1 MATNLY
7 SQTIKNIVSGI
18 SQQPAILRLPE
29 QLEEQIN
36 GYSTEVGG
44 LQKRAPTV
52 HIKNLFVAPSS
63 TYRPLVHVVK
73 RDEEEKYI
81 MIFDGNGSCK
91 IYDEDGK
98 EYKVT
103 IDAKSASYLRG
114 VDPRK
119 YLKCITI
126 ADYTFIVNTKKKV
139 AMTGKVWDSGRWKDT
154 QGALFNVKSGQYGR
168 TYACIINDVTI
179 ATYTTP
185 DGSNASD
192 STKVDV
198 NWIAEQLATSAKSNG
213 WTVETGD
220 SWLYVKKAGTTIK
233 TVKIKDGYNGMSMF
247 GIYHAVQN
255 FNNLPR
261 SAPSGFTVQVK
272 GATNVADDYY
282 VRYDGDTQLWTECA
296 RPETPTTLDS
306 STMPQGLVRNAD
318 MSFTLKPLEWNDRD
332 VGDEDSNPEPS
343 FVGATINDIFFY
355 RNRLGLIS
363 GENVILSR
371 SASFFNFWFA
381 SVVDM
386 QDTDPIDLAVS
397 HNSVSILYHAV
408 PFDKELLLFSNDT
421 QFLLRADGVLSPK
434 NCSIT
439 EVTEFT
445 CNPYVRP
452 VGAGRR
458 VYFPT
463 ERAEFTTIKEYFTI
477 EDTTNLKD
485 AQDVTSHVPSFI
497 PNGVY
502 KIVSSNT
509 ENVLGFFTLGA
520 ESKVYI
526 YKYLFVD
533 NSRLQSS
540 WSYWEFNGAR
550 ILGGGFINSTL
561 YLVFDRQGMITL
573 ESVSFTYNTKD
584 YEEYEPYRVFMDRK
598 VVLPAIT
605 SDAYDDIEGRTKVDM
620 KIMYG
625 DTLKAGVS
633 YGLVD
638 SKGFFRKWTPE
649 EMVDGRYVWLQ
660 GNWVGRRLIEG
671 ELYKFKVK
679 FSEVMIRKQDDNGV
693 TAYTEGRLQLKN
705 FWVNYA
711 NCGYIK
717 AIVECFD
724 KETYEYLMTARLLGS
739 GRNKIGLTALETG
752 QFKFPVQS
760 LSSNCSIS
768 IETELPMPVALIGA
782 GWEGVYY
789 KRATRV

>member
-52 HIKNLFVAPSS
+52 HIKNLFVSPSS

-103 IDAKSASYLRG
+103 IDAKSAAYLSG

-261 SAPSGFTVQVK
+261 SAPDGFTVQVK

-318 MSFTLKPLEWNDRD
+318 MSFTLKPLEWDDRD

-408 PFDKELLLFSNDT
+408 PFDEELLLFSNDT

-509 ENVLGFFTLGA
+509 ENVLGFFTIGA

-620 KIMYG
+620 KTMYG

-671 ELYKFKVK
+671 ELYKFKAK

-693 TAYTEGRLQLKN
+693 TAYTEGRLQLRN
-705 FWVNYA
+705 FWVNYE

-724 KETYEYLMTARLLGS
+724 KETYEYVMTARLLGS

>member
-7 SQTIKNIVSGI
+7 SQTIKNIVAGI

-52 HIKNLFVAPSS
+52 HIKNLFAAPSS

-103 IDAKSASYLRG
+103 IDAKSASYLSG
-114 VDPRK
+114 IDPRK

-198 NWIAEQLATSAKSNG
+198 NWIAEQLANSAKSNG

-261 SAPSGFTVQVK
+261 SAPDGFTVQVK

-318 MSFTLKPLEWNDRD
+318 MSFTLKPLDWDDRD

-408 PFDKELLLFSNDT
+408 PFDEELLLFSNDT

-509 ENVLGFFTLGA
+509 ENVLGFFTIGA

-620 KIMYG
+620 KTMYG

-649 EMVDGRYVWLQ
+649 EMIDGRYVWLQ

-671 ELYKFKVK
+671 ELYKFKAK

-693 TAYTEGRLQLKN
+693 TAYTEGRLQLRN
-705 FWVNYA
+705 FWVNYE

-724 KETYEYLMTARLLGS
+724 KETYEYVMTARLLGS

>member
-29 QLEEQIN
+29 QLEEQVN

-52 HIKNLFVAPSS
+52 HIKNLFSAPSS

-81 MIFDGNGSCK
+81 MLFDGNGGCK
-91 IYDEDGK
+91 IYDEEGK

-103 IDAKSASYLRG
+103 IDSKSAGYITG

-119 YLKCITI
+119 QLRCITI

-139 AMTGKVWDSGRWKDT
+139 AMTGKVWDTGRWKDT

-179 ATYTTP
+179 ASYTTP

-198 NWIAEQLATSAKSNG
+198 NWIAEQLATSARTNG

-220 SWLYVKKAGTTIK
+220 SWLYVKKEGTTIK

-247 GIYHAVQN
+247 GIFHAVQN

-261 SAPSGFTVQVK
+261 SAPNGFTIQVK

-282 VRYDGDTQLWTECA
+282 VRYDGDTQLWKECA
-296 RPETPTTLDS
+296 RPETPTTLDA
-306 STMPQGLVRNAD
+306 STMPQGLIRNAD
-318 MSFTLKPLEWNDRD
+318 MSFTLKPLDWDDRD

-343 FVGATINDIFFY
+343 FVGAAINDIFFY

-408 PFDKELLLFSNDT
+408 PFDEELLLFSNDT

-434 NCSIT
+434 NCSIA

-520 ESKVYI
+520 ESRLYL

-533 NSRLQSS
+533 NQRLQSS
-540 WSYWEFNGAR
+540 WSYWEFNGGR
-550 ILGGGFINSTL
+550 VLGGGFINSTL

-573 ESVSFTYNTKD
+573 ESISFTYNTKD
-584 YEEYEPYRVFMDRK
+584 YEAYEPYRVFMDRK
-598 VVLPAIT
+598 VVLPAIA
-605 SDAYDDIEGRTKVDM
+605 SSAYDDIEGRTKVDM
-620 KIMYG
+620 KTMYG

-638 SKGFFRKWTPE
+638 NNGFFRKWIPE
-649 EMVDGRYVWLQ
+649 EMIDGRYVWLQ
-660 GNWVGRRLIEG
+660 GNWTGKRLIEG
-671 ELYKFKVK
+671 ELYKFKAK

-693 TAYTEGRLQLKN
+693 TAYTEGRLQLRN
-705 FWVNYA
+705 FWVNYE

-724 KETYEYLMTARLLGS
+724 KETYEYVMTARLLGS

-768 IETELPMPVALIGA
+768 VETELPMPIALIGA

>member
-52 HIKNLFVAPSS
+52 HIKNLFTAPSS

-98 EYKVT
+98 EYRVT
-103 IDAKSASYLRG
+103 IDAKSAQYLSG

-139 AMTGKVWDSGRWKDT
+139 AMTGNVWDSGRWKGA

-179 ATYTTP
+179 ASYTTP

-198 NWIAEQLATSAKSNG
+198 NWIVSQLANSARNNG

-220 SWLYVKKAGTTIK
+220 SWLYVKKAGTTIN

-318 MSFTLKPLEWNDRD
+318 MSFTLKPLNWDDRD

-355 RNRLGLIS
+355 RNRLGFIS

-408 PFDKELLLFSNDT
+408 PFDEELLLFSNDT

-434 NCSIT
+434 NCSLT

-509 ENVLGFFTLGA
+509 ENVLGFFTLGD

-526 YKYLFVD
+526 YKYLFID

-573 ESVSFTYNTKD
+573 ESISFTYNTKD

-598 VVLPAIT
+598 VVLPVIT

-620 KIMYG
+620 KTIYE

-660 GNWVGRRLIEG
+660 GNWVGMRLIEG
-671 ELYKFKVK
+671 ELYKFKAK
-679 FSEVMIRKQDDNGV
+679 FSEVMIRKHDDNGV

-724 KETYEYLMTARLLGS
+724 KETYEYVMTARLLGS

>member
-44 LQKRAPTV
+44 LQKRSPTV
-52 HIKNLFVAPSS
+52 HIKNLFSAPSS
-63 TYRPLVHVVK
+63 TYRPLVHIVK

-98 EYKVT
+98 EYRVT
-103 IDAKSASYLRG
+103 IEAKSAQYLSG

-139 AMTGKVWDSGRWKDT
+139 AMTGNVWDSGRWKGT

-179 ATYTTP
+179 ASYTTP

-198 NWIAEQLATSAKSNG
+198 NWIVSQLANSARNNG

-247 GIYHAVQN
+247 GIYHAIQN

-261 SAPSGFTVQVK
+261 SAPNGFTVQVK

-318 MSFTLKPLEWNDRD
+318 MSFTLKPLDWDDRD

-355 RNRLGLIS
+355 RNRLGFIS

-408 PFDKELLLFSNDT
+408 PFDEELLLFSNDT
-421 QFLLRADGVLSPK
+421 QFLLRADGILSPK
-434 NCSIT
+434 NCSLT

-509 ENVLGFFTLGA
+509 ENVLGFFTLGD

-526 YKYLFVD
+526 YKYLFID

-573 ESVSFTYNTKD
+573 ESISFTYNTKD
-584 YEEYEPYRVFMDRK
+584 YEEHEPYRVFMDRK
-598 VVLPAIT
+598 IVLPAIT

-620 KIMYG
+620 KTIYG

-671 ELYKFKVK
+671 ELYKFKAK
-679 FSEVMIRKQDDNGV
+679 FSEVMIRKQDDNDV

-724 KETYEYLMTARLLGS
+724 KETYEYVMTARLLGS

>member
-52 HIKNLFVAPSS
+52 HIKNLFVSPSS

-103 IDAKSASYLRG
+103 IDAKSASYLSG

-139 AMTGKVWDSGRWKDT
+139 AMTGKVWDSGRWKGT

-179 ATYTTP
+179 ASYTTP

-198 NWIAEQLATSAKSNG
+198 NWIAEQLATAARKNG
-213 WTVETGD
+213 WTVATGD

-261 SAPSGFTVQVK
+261 SAPNGFTVQVK

-318 MSFTLKPLEWNDRD
+318 MSFTLKPLDWDDRD

-408 PFDKELLLFSNDT
+408 PFDEELLLFSNDT

-509 ENVLGFFTLGA
+509 ENVLGFFTIGA

-620 KIMYG
+620 KTMYG
-625 DTLKAGVS
+625 GTLKAGVS

-671 ELYKFKVK
+671 ELYKFKAK

-693 TAYTEGRLQLKN
+693 TAYTEGRLQLRN
-705 FWVNYA
+705 FWVNYE

-724 KETYEYLMTARLLGS
+724 KETYEYVMTARLLGS

>member
-52 HIKNLFVAPSS
+52 HIKNLFTAPSS

-81 MIFDGNGSCK
+81 MIFDGNGGCK
-91 IYDEDGK
+91 IYDEAGK
-98 EYKVT
+98 EYRVT
-103 IDAKSASYLRG
+103 IDARSAPYITG

-139 AMTGKVWDSGRWKDT
+139 AMTGNVWDSGRWKGT

-179 ATYTTP
+179 ASYTTP
-185 DGSNASD
+185 DGSNAAD
-192 STKVDV
+192 SPKVDV
-198 NWIAEQLATSAKSNG
+198 NWIVEQLATSARNNG

-261 SAPSGFTVQVK
+261 SAPNGFTVQVK

-318 MSFTLKPLEWNDRD
+318 MSFTLKPLDWDDRD

-355 RNRLGLIS
+355 RNRLGFIS

-408 PFDKELLLFSNDT
+408 PFDEELLLFSNDT

-434 NCSIT
+434 NCSLT

-509 ENVLGFFTLGA
+509 ENVLGFFTLGD

-526 YKYLFVD
+526 YKYLFID

-561 YLVFDRQGMITL
+561 YLVFDRQGMITF

-598 VVLPAIT
+598 IVLPAIT
-605 SDAYDDIEGRTKVDM
+605 SDAYDDIEGQTKVDM
-620 KIMYG
+620 KTIYG

-671 ELYKFKVK
+671 ELYKFKAK

-724 KETYEYLMTARLLGS
+724 KETYEYVMTARLLGS

>member
-52 HIKNLFVAPSS
+52 HIKNLFATPSS

-81 MIFDGNGSCK
+81 MIFDGNGECK
-91 IYDEDGK
+91 IYDEEGK

-103 IDAKSASYLRG
+103 IDAKSAPYITG

-119 YLKCITI
+119 YLRCITI

-139 AMTGKVWDSGRWKDT
+139 AMTDKVWDTGRWKDT

-179 ATYTTP
+179 ASYTTP
-185 DGSNASD
+185 DGSKASD

-220 SWLYVKKAGTTIK
+220 SWLYVKKAGTAIK

-261 SAPSGFTVQVK
+261 SAPDGFTVQVK

-318 MSFTLKPLEWNDRD
+318 MSFTLKPLEWDDRD

-408 PFDKELLLFSNDT
+408 PFDEELLLFSNDT

-598 VVLPAIT
+598 VVLPAIP

-620 KIMYG
+620 KTMYG

-649 EMVDGRYVWLQ
+649 EMVDGRYIWLQ
-660 GNWVGRRLIEG
+660 GNWVGRRFIEG
-671 ELYKFKVK
+671 ELYKFKAK

-693 TAYTEGRLQLKN
+693 TAYTEGRLQLRN
-705 FWVNYA
+705 FWVNYE

-724 KETYEYLMTARLLGS
+724 KETYEYVMTARLLGS

>member
-52 HIKNLFVAPSS
+52 HIKNLFASPSS

-103 IDAKSASYLRG
+103 IDAKSAAYLSG

-220 SWLYVKKAGTTIK
+220 SWLYVKKAGITIK

-261 SAPSGFTVQVK
+261 SAPNGFTVQVK

-282 VRYDGDTQLWTECA
+282 VRYDGDTQLWKECA

-306 STMPQGLVRNAD
+306 STMPQGLIRNAD
-318 MSFTLKPLEWNDRD
+318 MSFTLKPLDWDDRD

-408 PFDKELLLFSNDT
+408 PFDEELLLFSNDT

-509 ENVLGFFTLGA
+509 ENVLGFFTIGA

-598 VVLPAIT
+598 VVLPAIP

-620 KIMYG
+620 KTMYG
-625 DTLKAGVS
+625 GTLKAGVS

-638 SKGFFRKWTPE
+638 SKGFFRKWTAE

-671 ELYKFKVK
+671 ELYKFKAK

-693 TAYTEGRLQLKN
+693 TAYTEGRLQLRN
-705 FWVNYA
+705 FWVNYE

-724 KETYEYLMTARLLGS
+724 KETYEYVMTARLLGS

>member
-103 IDAKSASYLRG
+103 IDAKSASYLSG

-261 SAPSGFTVQVK
+261 SAPDGFTVQVK

-318 MSFTLKPLEWNDRD
+318 MSFTLKPLDWDDRD

-408 PFDKELLLFSNDT
+408 PFDEELLLFSNDT

-509 ENVLGFFTLGA
+509 ENVLGFFTIGA

-620 KIMYG
+620 KTMYG

-671 ELYKFKVK
+671 ELYKFKAK

-693 TAYTEGRLQLKN
+693 TAYTEGRLQLRN
-705 FWVNYA
+705 FWVNYEK
-711 NCGYIK
+711 CGYIK

-724 KETYEYLMTARLLGS
+724 KETYEYVMTARLLGS

>member
-7 SQTIKNIVSGI
+7 SQTIKNIVYGI

-52 HIKNLFVAPSS
+52 HIKNLFAAPYS

-103 IDAKSASYLRG
+103 IDAKSASYLSG

-261 SAPSGFTVQVK
+261 SAPDGFTVQVK

-318 MSFTLKPLEWNDRD
+318 MSFTLKPLEWDDRD

-408 PFDKELLLFSNDT
+408 PFDEELLLFSNDT

-509 ENVLGFFTLGA
+509 ENVLGFFTIGA

-620 KIMYG
+620 KTMYG

-671 ELYKFKVK
+671 ELYKFKAK

-693 TAYTEGRLQLKN
+693 TAYTEGRLQLRN
-705 FWVNYA
+705 FWVNYE

-724 KETYEYLMTARLLGS
+724 KETYEYVMTARLLGS

>member
-98 EYKVT
+98 EYRVT
-103 IDAKSASYLRG
+103 IDAKSAQYLSG

-139 AMTGKVWDSGRWKDT
+139 AMTGKVWDSGRWKGA

-179 ATYTTP
+179 ASYTTP

-198 NWIAEQLATSAKSNG
+198 NWIVSQLANSARNSG

-220 SWLYVKKAGTTIK
+220 SWLYVKKAGTIIK

-261 SAPSGFTVQVK
+261 SAPNGFTVQVK

-318 MSFTLKPLEWNDRD
+318 MSFTLKPLDWDDRD

-355 RNRLGLIS
+355 RNRLGFIS

-408 PFDKELLLFSNDT
+408 PFDEELLLFSNDT
-421 QFLLRADGVLSPK
+421 QFLLRADGILSPK
-434 NCSIT
+434 NCSLT

-509 ENVLGFFTLGA
+509 ENVLGFFTLGD

-526 YKYLFVD
+526 YKYLFID

-598 VVLPAIT
+598 IVLPALT

-620 KIMYG
+620 KTIYG

-671 ELYKFKVK
+671 ELYKFKAK

-724 KETYEYLMTARLLGS
+724 KETYEYVMTARLLGS

>member
-103 IDAKSASYLRG
+103 IDAKSASYLSG

-261 SAPSGFTVQVK
+261 SAPNGFTVQVK

-318 MSFTLKPLEWNDRD
+318 MSFTLKPLDWDDRD

-408 PFDKELLLFSNDT
+408 PFDEELLLFSNDT

-561 YLVFDRQGMITL
+561 YLVFDRQGRITL

-620 KIMYG
+620 KTMYG
-625 DTLKAGVS
+625 DTLKAGVP

-671 ELYKFKVK
+671 ELYKFKAK

-693 TAYTEGRLQLKN
+693 TAYTEGRLQLRN
-705 FWVNYA
+705 FWVNYE

-724 KETYEYLMTARLLGS
+724 KETYEYVMTARLLGS

>member
-52 HIKNLFVAPSS
+52 HIKNLFSAPSS
-63 TYRPLVHVVK
+63 TYRPLVHIVK

-98 EYKVT
+98 EYRVT
-103 IDAKSASYLRG
+103 IAAKSAQYLSG

-139 AMTGKVWDSGRWKDT
+139 AMTGNVWDSGRWKGT

-179 ATYTTP
+179 ASYTTP

-198 NWIAEQLATSAKSNG
+198 NWIVSQLANSARNNG

-220 SWLYVKKAGTTIK
+220 SWLYVKKAGTIIK

-261 SAPSGFTVQVK
+261 SAPNGFTVQVK

-318 MSFTLKPLEWNDRD
+318 MSFTLKPLDWDDRD

-355 RNRLGLIS
+355 RNRLGFIS

-408 PFDKELLLFSNDT
+408 PFDEELLLFSNDT
-421 QFLLRADGVLSPK
+421 QFLLRADGILSPK
-434 NCSIT
+434 NCSLT

-509 ENVLGFFTLGA
+509 ENVLGFFTLGD

-526 YKYLFVD
+526 YKYLFID

-573 ESVSFTYNTKD
+573 ESISFTYNTKD

-598 VVLPAIT
+598 VVLPVIT

-620 KIMYG
+620 KTIYG

-671 ELYKFKVK
+671 ELYKFKAK

-724 KETYEYLMTARLLGS
+724 KETYEYVMTARLLGS

>member
-52 HIKNLFVAPSS
+52 HIKNLFAAPSS

-103 IDAKSASYLRG
+103 IDAKSAQYLSG

-261 SAPSGFTVQVK
+261 SAPDEFTVQVK

-318 MSFTLKPLEWNDRD
+318 MSFTLKPLDWDDRD

-408 PFDKELLLFSNDT
+408 PFDEELLLFSNDT

-509 ENVLGFFTLGA
+509 ENVLGFFTIGA

-620 KIMYG
+620 KTMYG

-660 GNWVGRRLIEG
+660 GNWVGSRFIEG
-671 ELYKFKVK
+671 ELYKFKAK

-693 TAYTEGRLQLKN
+693 TAYTEGRLQLRN
-705 FWVNYA
+705 FWVNYE

-724 KETYEYLMTARLLGS
+724 KETYEYVMTARLLGA

>member
-103 IDAKSASYLRG
+103 IDAKSAPYISG

-119 YLKCITI
+119 HLKCITI

-139 AMTGKVWDSGRWKDT
+139 AMTGKVWDTGRWKDT

-261 SAPSGFTVQVK
+261 SAPDGFTVQVK

-318 MSFTLKPLEWNDRD
+318 MSFTLKPLDWDDRD

-408 PFDKELLLFSNDT
+408 PFDEELLLFSNDT

-509 ENVLGFFTLGA
+509 ENVLGFFTIGA

-620 KIMYG
+620 KTMYG
-625 DTLKAGVS
+625 DTLKTGVS

-660 GNWVGRRLIEG
+660 GNWVGRRFIEG
-671 ELYKFKVK
+671 ELYKFKAK
-679 FSEVMIRKQDDNGV
+679 FSEVMIRKQDDNGG
-693 TAYTEGRLQLKN
+693 TAYTEGRLQLRN
-705 FWVNYA
+705 FWVNYE

-724 KETYEYLMTARLLGS
+724 KETYEYVMTARLLGS

>member
-52 HIKNLFVAPSS
+52 HIKNLFVATSS

-103 IDAKSASYLRG
+103 IDAKSASYLSG

-261 SAPSGFTVQVK
+261 SAPDGFTVQVK

-318 MSFTLKPLEWNDRD
+318 MSFTLKPLEWDDRD

-408 PFDKELLLFSNDT
+408 PFDEELLLFSNDT

-509 ENVLGFFTLGA
+509 ENVLGFFTIGA

-573 ESVSFTYNTKD
+573 ESLSFTYNTKD

-620 KIMYG
+620 KTMYG
-625 DTLKAGVS
+625 ETLKAGVS

-660 GNWVGRRLIEG
+660 GNWVGRRFIEG
-671 ELYKFKVK
+671 ELYKFKAK

-693 TAYTEGRLQLKN
+693 TAYTEGRLQLRN
-705 FWVNYA
+705 FWVNYE

-724 KETYEYLMTARLLGS
+724 KETYEYVMTARLLGS

>member
-63 TYRPLVHVVK
+63 TYHPLVHVVK

-81 MIFDGNGSCK
+81 MIFDGNGGCK

-98 EYKVT
+98 EYRVT
-103 IDAKSASYLRG
+103 IDAKSAQYISG

-126 ADYTFIVNTKKKV
+126 ADYTFIVNTKKRV
-139 AMTGKVWDSGRWKDT
+139 AMTGNVWDSGRWKGT

-179 ATYTTP
+179 ASYTTP
-185 DGSNASD
+185 DGSNAAD

-198 NWIAEQLATSAKSNG
+198 NWIAEQLATSARNNG

-220 SWLYVKKAGTTIK
+220 SWLYVKKAGTIIK

-261 SAPSGFTVQVK
+261 SAPNGFTVQVK

-318 MSFTLKPLEWNDRD
+318 MSFTLKPLDWDDRD

-355 RNRLGLIS
+355 RNRLGFIS

-408 PFDKELLLFSNDT
+408 PFDEELLLFSNDT

-439 EVTEFT
+439 ETTEFT

-509 ENVLGFFTLGA
+509 ENVLGLFTLGA

-526 YKYLFVD
+526 YKYLFID

-561 YLVFDRQGMITL
+561 YLVFDRQGTITL
-573 ESVSFTYNTKD
+573 ESLSFTYNTKD

-598 VVLPAIT
+598 IVLPAIT

-620 KIMYG
+620 KTIYG
-625 DTLKAGVS
+625 DALKAGVS

-660 GNWVGRRLIEG
+660 GNWVGMRLIEG

-705 FWVNYA
+705 FWVNYV

-724 KETYEYLMTARLLGS
+724 KETYEYVMTARLLGS

>member
-52 HIKNLFVAPSS
+52 HIKTLFTAPSS

-98 EYKVT
+98 EYRVT
-103 IDAKSASYLRG
+103 IDAKSAQYLSG

-139 AMTGKVWDSGRWKDT
+139 AMTGNVWDSGRWKGA

-179 ATYTTP
+179 ASYTTP

-198 NWIAEQLATSAKSNG
+198 NWIVSQLANSARNNG

-220 SWLYVKKAGTTIK
+220 SWLYVKKAGTTIN

-318 MSFTLKPLEWNDRD
+318 MSFTLKPLNWDDRD

-355 RNRLGLIS
+355 RNRLGFIS

-408 PFDKELLLFSNDT
+408 PFDEELLLFSNDT

-434 NCSIT
+434 NCSLT

-509 ENVLGFFTLGA
+509 ENVLGFFTLGD

-526 YKYLFVD
+526 YKYLFID

-598 VVLPAIT
+598 VVLPVIT

-620 KIMYG
+620 KTIYG

-660 GNWVGRRLIEG
+660 GNWVGMRLIEG
-671 ELYKFKVK
+671 ELYKFKAK

-724 KETYEYLMTARLLGS
+724 KETYEYVMTARLLGS
-739 GRNKIGLTALETG
+739 GRNKIGLTSLETG

>member
-103 IDAKSASYLRG
+103 IDAKSAQYLSG

-139 AMTGKVWDSGRWKDT
+139 AMTGNVWDSGRWKGA

-179 ATYTTP
+179 ASYTTP

-198 NWIAEQLATSAKSNG
+198 NWIVSQLANSARNNG

-261 SAPSGFTVQVK
+261 SAPNGFTVQVK

-318 MSFTLKPLEWNDRD
+318 MSFTLKPLDWDDRD

-355 RNRLGLIS
+355 RNRLGFIS

-408 PFDKELLLFSNDT
+408 PFDEELLLFSNDT
-421 QFLLRADGVLSPK
+421 QFLLRADGILSPK
-434 NCSIT
+434 NCSLT

-509 ENVLGFFTLGA
+509 ENVLGFFTLGD

-526 YKYLFVD
+526 YKYLFID

-598 VVLPAIT
+598 IVLPALT

-620 KIMYG
+620 KTIYG

-671 ELYKFKVK
+671 ELYEFKAK

-724 KETYEYLMTARLLGS
+724 KETYEYVMTARLLGS

>member
-63 TYRPLVHVVK
+63 IYRPLVHVVK

-103 IDAKSASYLRG
+103 IDAKSASYLSD

-198 NWIAEQLATSAKSNG
+198 NWIAEQLATSARSNG

-261 SAPSGFTVQVK
+261 SAPDGFTVQVK

-318 MSFTLKPLEWNDRD
+318 MSFTLKPLDWDDRD

-408 PFDKELLLFSNDT
+408 PFDEELLLFSNDT

-509 ENVLGFFTLGA
+509 ENVLGFFTIGA

-620 KIMYG
+620 KTMYG

-660 GNWVGRRLIEG
+660 GNWVGRRFIEG
-671 ELYKFKVK
+671 ELYKFKAK
-679 FSEVMIRKQDDNGV
+679 FSEVMIRKQDENGV
-693 TAYTEGRLQLKN
+693 TAYTEGRLQLRN
-705 FWVNYA
+705 FWVNYE

-724 KETYEYLMTARLLGS
+724 KETYEYVMTARLLGS

>member
-7 SQTIKNIVSGI
+7 SQNIKNIVSGI

-103 IDAKSASYLRG
+103 IDAKSAQYLSG

-139 AMTGKVWDSGRWKDT
+139 AMTGKVWDSGRWKGA

-179 ATYTTP
+179 ASYTTP

-198 NWIAEQLATSAKSNG
+198 NWIAEQLATSARNNG

-261 SAPSGFTVQVK
+261 SAPNGFTVQVK

-318 MSFTLKPLEWNDRD
+318 MSFTLKPLDWDDRD

-408 PFDKELLLFSNDT
+408 PFDEELLLFSNDT

-434 NCSIT
+434 NCSLT

-526 YKYLFVD
+526 YKYLFID

-573 ESVSFTYNTKD
+573 ESISFTYNTKD

-598 VVLPAIT
+598 IVLPAIT

-620 KIMYG
+620 KTIYG

-671 ELYKFKVK
+671 ELYKFKAK

-711 NCGYIK
+711 NCGHIK

-724 KETYEYLMTARLLGS
+724 KETYEYVMTARLLGS

>member
-52 HIKNLFVAPSS
+52 HIKNLFVSPSS

-103 IDAKSASYLRG
+103 IDAKSAAYLSG

-261 SAPSGFTVQVK
+261 SAPDGFTVQVK

-318 MSFTLKPLEWNDRD
+318 MSFTLKPLDWDDRD

-371 SASFFNFWFA
+371 AASFFNFWFA

-408 PFDKELLLFSNDT
+408 PFDEELLLFSNDT

-509 ENVLGFFTLGA
+509 ENVLGFFTIGA

-598 VVLPAIT
+598 VVLPAIH

-620 KIMYG
+620 KTMYG
-625 DTLKAGVS
+625 DTLKAGVP

-649 EMVDGRYVWLQ
+649 EMVEGRYVWLQ
-660 GNWVGRRLIEG
+660 GNWVGRRFIEG
-671 ELYKFKVK
+671 ELYKFKAK

-693 TAYTEGRLQLKN
+693 TAYTEGRLQLRN
-705 FWVNYA
+705 FWVNYE

-724 KETYEYLMTARLLGS
+724 KETYEYMMTARLLGS

>member
-52 HIKNLFVAPSS
+52 HIKNLFAAPSS

-81 MIFDGNGSCK
+81 MIFDGNGECK
-91 IYDEDGK
+91 IYDEEGK

-103 IDAKSASYLRG
+103 IDAKSAPYITG

-119 YLKCITI
+119 YLRCITI

-139 AMTGKVWDSGRWKDT
+139 AMTDKVWDTGRWKDT

-179 ATYTTP
+179 ASYTTP

-261 SAPSGFTVQVK
+261 SAPDGFTVQVK

-282 VRYDGDTQLWTECA
+282 VRYDGDTQLWKECA

-306 STMPQGLVRNAD
+306 STMPQGLIRNAD
-318 MSFTLKPLEWNDRD
+318 MSFTLKPLDWDDRD

-408 PFDKELLLFSNDT
+408 PFDEELLLFSNDT
-421 QFLLRADGVLSPK
+421 QFLLRADGILSPK

-463 ERAEFTTIKEYFTI
+463 ERAEYTTIKEYFTI

-520 ESKVYI
+520 ESKMYI

-550 ILGGGFINSTL
+550 VLGGGFINSTL

-573 ESVSFTYNTKD
+573 ESLSFTYNTKD
-584 YEEYEPYRVFMDRK
+584 YEAYEPYRVFMDRK
-598 VVLPAIT
+598 VVLPTIAA
-605 SDAYDDIEGRTKVDM
+605 DAYDDIEGRTKVDM
-620 KIMYG
+620 KTMYG

-638 SKGFFRKWTPE
+638 NKGFFRKWTPE
-649 EMVDGRYVWLQ
+649 EMEDGRYVWLQ
-660 GNWVGRRLIEG
+660 GNWVGERLIEG
-671 ELYKFKVK
+671 ELYKFKAK

-693 TAYTEGRLQLKN
+693 TAYIEGRLQLRN
-705 FWVNYA
+705 FWVNYE

-724 KETYEYLMTARLLGS
+724 KETYEYVMTARLLGS

>member
-103 IDAKSASYLRG
+103 IDAKSASYLSG

-261 SAPSGFTVQVK
+261 SAPDGFTVQVK

-318 MSFTLKPLEWNDRD
+318 MSFTLKPLDWDDRD

-408 PFDKELLLFSNDT
+408 PFDEELLLFSNDT

-509 ENVLGFFTLGA
+509 ENVLGFFTIGA

-620 KIMYG
+620 KTMYG

-671 ELYKFKVK
+671 ELYKFKAK

-693 TAYTEGRLQLKN
+693 TAYTEGRLQLRN
-705 FWVNYA
+705 FWVNYE

-724 KETYEYLMTARLLGS
+724 KETYEYVMTARLLGS

>member
-52 HIKNLFVAPSS
+52 HIKNLFTAPSS

-98 EYKVT
+98 EYRVT
-103 IDAKSASYLRG
+103 IDAKSAAYLSG

-126 ADYTFIVNTKKKV
+126 ADYTFIVNTKKRV
-139 AMTGKVWDSGRWKDT
+139 AMTGNVWDSGRWKGT

-179 ATYTTP
+179 ASYSTP

-198 NWIAEQLATSAKSNG
+198 NWIAEQLATSARNNG

-247 GIYHAVQN
+247 GIYRAVQN

-261 SAPSGFTVQVK
+261 SAPNGFTVQVK

-318 MSFTLKPLEWNDRD
+318 MSFTLKPLDWDDRD
-332 VGDEDSNPEPS
+332 VGDEYSNPEPS

-355 RNRLGLIS
+355 RNRLGFIS

-408 PFDKELLLFSNDT
+408 PFDEELLLFSNDT

-561 YLVFDRQGMITL
+561 YLVFDRQGTITL
-573 ESVSFTYNTKD
+573 ESISFTYNTKD

-598 VVLPAIT
+598 IVLPAIS

-620 KIMYG
+620 KTMYG
-625 DTLKAGVS
+625 DALKAGVS

-724 KETYEYLMTARLLGS
+724 KETYEYVMTARLLGS

>member
-52 HIKNLFVAPSS
+52 HIKNLFSAPSS
-63 TYRPLVHVVK
+63 TYRPLVHIVK

-98 EYKVT
+98 EYRVT
-103 IDAKSASYLRG
+103 IDAKSAQYLSG

-139 AMTGKVWDSGRWKDT
+139 AMTGNVWDSGRWKGT

-179 ATYTTP
+179 ASYTTP

-198 NWIAEQLATSAKSNG
+198 NWIVSRLANSARNNG

-220 SWLYVKKAGTTIK
+220 SWLYVKKAGTIIK

-261 SAPSGFTVQVK
+261 SAPNGFTVQVK

-318 MSFTLKPLEWNDRD
+318 MSFTLKPLDWDDRD

-355 RNRLGLIS
+355 RNRLGVIS

-408 PFDKELLLFSNDT
+408 PFDEELLLFSNDT
-421 QFLLRADGVLSPK
+421 QFLLRADGILSPK
-434 NCSIT
+434 NCSLT

-509 ENVLGFFTLGA
+509 ENVLGFFTLGD

-526 YKYLFVD
+526 YKYLFID

-573 ESVSFTYNTKD
+573 ESISFTYNTKD

-598 VVLPAIT
+598 VVLPVIT

-620 KIMYG
+620 KTIYG

-671 ELYKFKVK
+671 ELYKFKAK

-724 KETYEYLMTARLLGS
+724 KETYEYVMTARLLGS

>member
-52 HIKNLFVAPSS
+52 HIKNLFSAPSS
-63 TYRPLVHVVK
+63 TYRPLVHIVK

-98 EYKVT
+98 EYRVT
-103 IDAKSASYLRG
+103 IDAKSAQYLSG

-139 AMTGKVWDSGRWKDT
+139 AMTGNVWDSGRWKGT

-179 ATYTTP
+179 ASYTTP

-198 NWIAEQLATSAKSNG
+198 NWIVSQLANSARNNG

-220 SWLYVKKAGTTIK
+220 SWLYVKKAGTTIN

-261 SAPSGFTVQVK
+261 SAPNGFTVQVK

-296 RPETPTTLDS
+296 RPETHTTLDS

-318 MSFTLKPLEWNDRD
+318 MSFTLKPLDWDDRD

-355 RNRLGLIS
+355 RNRLGFIS

-408 PFDKELLLFSNDT
+408 PFDEELLLFSNDT
-421 QFLLRADGVLSPK
+421 QFLLRADGILSPK
-434 NCSIT
+434 NCSLT

-509 ENVLGFFTLGA
+509 ENVLGFFTLGD

-526 YKYLFVD
+526 YKYLFID

-573 ESVSFTYNTKD
+573 ESISFTYNTKD

-598 VVLPAIT
+598 IVLPALT

-620 KIMYG
+620 KTIYG

-671 ELYKFKVK
+671 ELYKFKAK

-724 KETYEYLMTARLLGS
+724 KETYEYVMTARLLGS

>member
-44 LQKRAPTV
+44 LQKRAPTG

-103 IDAKSASYLRG
+103 IDAKSAQYLSG
-114 VDPRK
+114 IDPRK

-139 AMTGKVWDSGRWKDT
+139 AMTGKVWDSGRWKGA

-179 ATYTTP
+179 ASYSTP

-198 NWIAEQLATSAKSNG
+198 NWIAEQLATSARNNG

-220 SWLYVKKAGTTIK
+220 SWLYVKKSGTTIK

-261 SAPSGFTVQVK
+261 SAPNGFTVQVK

-318 MSFTLKPLEWNDRD
+318 MSFTLKPLDWDDRD

-355 RNRLGLIS
+355 RNRLGFIS

-408 PFDKELLLFSNDT
+408 PFDEELLLFSNDT

-434 NCSIT
+434 NCSLT

-485 AQDVTSHVPSFI
+485 AQDVTAHVPSFI

-526 YKYLFVD
+526 YKYLFID

-573 ESVSFTYNTKD
+573 ESISFTYNTKD

-598 VVLPAIT
+598 IVLPAIT

-620 KIMYG
+620 KTIYG

-671 ELYKFKVK
+671 ELYKFKAK

-724 KETYEYLMTARLLGS
+724 KETYEYVMTARLLGS

>member
-98 EYKVT
+98 EYRVT
-103 IDAKSASYLRG
+103 IDAKSAQYLSG

-179 ATYTTP
+179 ASYTTP
-185 DGSNASD
+185 DGSNAAD

-198 NWIAEQLATSAKSNG
+198 NWIVEQLATSARNNG

-261 SAPSGFTVQVK
+261 SAPNGFTVQVK

-318 MSFTLKPLEWNDRD
+318 MSFTLKPLDWDDRD

-355 RNRLGLIS
+355 RNRLGFIS

-408 PFDKELLLFSNDT
+408 PFDEELLLFSNDT

-434 NCSIT
+434 NCSLT

-502 KIVSSNT
+502 KIMSSNT
-509 ENVLGFFTLGA
+509 ENVLGFFTLGD

-526 YKYLFVD
+526 YKYLFID

-598 VVLPAIT
+598 IVLPALT

-620 KIMYG
+620 KTIYG

-671 ELYKFKVK
+671 ELYKFKAK

-724 KETYEYLMTARLLGS
+724 KETYEYVMTARLLGS

>member
-52 HIKNLFVAPSS
+52 HIKNLFASPSS

-103 IDAKSASYLRG
+103 IDAKSASYISG

-139 AMTGKVWDSGRWKDT
+139 AMTGKVWDSGRWKDA

-261 SAPSGFTVQVK
+261 SAPNGFTVQVK

-318 MSFTLKPLEWNDRD
+318 MSFTLKPLEWDDRD

-408 PFDKELLLFSNDT
+408 PFDEELLLFSNDT

-509 ENVLGFFTLGA
+509 ENVLGFFTIGA
-520 ESKVYI
+520 ELKVYI

-598 VVLPAIT
+598 VVLPIIP

-620 KIMYG
+620 KTMYG

-671 ELYKFKVK
+671 ELYKFKAK

-693 TAYTEGRLQLKN
+693 TAYTEGRLQLRN
-705 FWVNYA
+705 FWVNYE

-724 KETYEYLMTARLLGS
+724 KETYEYVMTARLLGS